1 MYSYMKLILIAAL
14 LFAPS
19 FFAYSAE
26 LGETAPAFSLK
37 SISGPEPVEL
47 ESQTEKIL
55 YIDFWASWCGPCK
68 LSFPS
73 MIKLK
78 ELFKDDSFEI
88 IAISVDADSKAA
100 KKFLDSYEINFQVAL
115 DPDGVVAETYA
126 LPGMPSSFLLDQ
138 DRTLIAMHKGFRKSD
153 FTKIKEEIEEA
164 LKRSGT

>member
-1 MYSYMKLILIAAL
+1 MCSYMKLILIATL

-19 FFAYSAE
+19 FFAYPAN
-26 LGETAPAFSLK
+26 LGETAPAFSLE
-37 SISGPEPVEL
+37 SISGSEPVEL
-47 ESQTEKIL
+47 GSQTAKIL

-78 ELFKDDSFEI
+78 ELFKDDPFEI

-100 KKFLDSYEINFQVAL
+100 KKFLDSYKVNFQVAL
-115 DPDGVVAETYA
+115 DPDGVVAEKYA

-138 DRTLIAMHKGFRKSD
+138 DRKLIAMHKGFRKSD

-164 LKRSGT
+164 LKRIGA